1 MNRKETGAVYE
12 QAAAEYLEQQ
22 GCRIL
27 EKDFRSRYGEID
39 LVAEEA
45 GTLVFVEVK
54 YRTAVTI
61 QYPEEAVNR
70 SKQKKICRTADYYRL
85 RRRIP
90 DDVPCRFDVIAI
102 TPEGITQYRNA
113 FAYCR

>member
-22 GCRIL
+22 GYSEIAR
-27 EKDFRSRYGEID
+27 RSRYGEID

-54 YRTAVTI
+54 
-61 QYPEEAVNR
+61 
-70 SKQKKICRTADYYRL
+70 
-85 RRRIP
+85 IP
-90 DDVPCRFDVIAI
+90 DGRNHSVSGGSRQSEQTEENLQNCRLLQAAAPDSGRRSLPV
-102 TPEGITQYRNA
+102 
-113 FAYCR
+113 